1 MFQGRSRHV
10 PEGGTR
16 MTGDLRFTSSSV
28 FREEPEGG
36 ILFDVDTGKL
46 KLVEGVA
53 WGICALI
60 DRGASRKSILRE
72 LASRYPD
79 EMNLESDL
87 DSFLGI
93 LALEGFLVPRAH
105 GGNPDCS

>member
-1 MFQGRSRHV
+1 
-10 PEGGTR
+10 

-60 DRGASRKSILRE
+60 DRGSSRKTILSE

-79 EMNLESDL
+79 EAHLENDL
-87 DSFLGI
+87 DSFLGE
-93 LALEGFLVPRAH
+93 LASEGFLVPAAP
-105 GGNPDCS
+105 GENPACS

>member
-1 MFQGRSRHV
+1 V
-10 PEGGTR
+10 TDE
-16 MTGDLRFTSSSV
+16 LRFSSGSV

-36 ILFDVDTGKL
+36 ILFDVNTGRL

-60 DRGASRKSILRE
+60 DRGVSRAAIIRE

-79 EMNLESDL
+79 EKNLENDL
-87 DSFLGI
+87 DSFLAE
-93 LALEGFLVPRAH
+93 LATGGFLVSGDHPGRPA
-105 GGNPDCS
+105 CL